1 VLTEVESVLNS
12 EAIELFAQALGG
24 REKLADALAVAGSG
38 SEVERMTTLLL
49 DPRYAQWGLARLCR
63 TVGLTVADLF
73 AAYRKAAVA
82 RSHIESTHLIAGKL
96 PAVVD
101 DVMTRA
107 VPQRQVCPKCLGTS
121 AAGQGP
127 CLTCQ
132 STGVVQSEPE
142 LDRQKLALELGHLLE
157 KKGGLIVQQNN
168 LAQTTLGATAPG
180 SLETLQ
186 QAVGDLLFGGPR
198 HRDVDVE
205 RETPPADLPAAD
217 DDEESTEE
225 EPDLPFDDDARDAPP
240 PRVPPAPPRPE
251 SPRATS
257 TEP

>member
-107 VPQRQVCPKCLGTS
+107 APQRVVCPTCAG
-121 AAGQGP
+121 AAGAAGA
-127 CLTCQ
+127 CAACGGRGYVLT
-132 STGVVQSEPE
+132 EPE

-205 RETPPADLPAAD
+205 RETPPADLPAAA

-251 SPRATS
+251 APRATS